1 MRHWVAALA
10 VLIAGTATAETLV
23 TVRPPVTTVRPA
35 AEFRLSS
42 LPDVSSPAL
51 RIDDPRSPLRSGYG
65 GSMVDLFPFEGGNF
79 HLSGGPRLFG
89 RAGRLRSVEPETL
102 RLLPSFRGG
111 PRLSR
116 RFSPALLVGYG
127 RIVER
132 GLALGVDA
140 GMVMGRIMQ
149 TPDRIGRFNRGR
161 LDAVV
166 GSARQSRDNALVR
179 ATALYRF

>member
-1 MRHWVAALA
+1 MRHWLAALA
-10 VLIAGTATAETLV
+10 VMATGSAAAEPLA
-23 TVRPPVTTVRPA
+23 TVRPA
-35 AEFRLSS
+35 ARPAVDFRLHS
-42 LPDVSSPAL
+42 LPDHASPAL
-51 RIDDPRSPLRSGYG
+51 RIDDPASKLRSGYG

-89 RAGRLRSVEPETL
+89 RTGRPRSVEPESL
-102 RLLPSFRGG
+102 QYLPTGRGG

-127 RIVER
+127 RTVER

-140 GMVMGRIMQ
+140 GLVMGRIMQ
-149 TPDRIGRFNRGR
+149 MPDRLGRFNRRR
-161 LDAVV
+161 LETVV
-166 GSARQSRDNALVR
+166 GSARQGHDNALLR